1 MYFKLA
7 LQNVRKSYKDF
18 LIYFLTL
25 AFSVCLFYSFNS
37 FQEQQAIIEMNQ
49 AQFSMMESVA
59 MLMLMLSLFVAFVL
73 GFLILYANNFLIKR
87 RKKELGLYT
96 LLGMP
101 RGKISMIL
109 VYETFIIGVISLLI
123 GLVLGIFLSQ
133 LLTVVTAN
141 LFEAKL
147 NYHFI
152 FSNKATILTI
162 VSFSIIFFI
171 IMIFN
176 SVVLN
181 RYKLID
187 LIHADKK
194 NETLKV
200 KNIYVSVILFILSI
214 IMLGSIYVYSWTH
227 SIEAFTFYLLPIIVV
242 GCLGTSLFFMSLSG
256 FLIKFSQTS
265 KSLYFKKLNMF
276 VLRQLNANINSNY
289 LSMSVVCIMLLLSIG
304 ALATGMN
311 LNKTLNNSI
320 QMSTPYDYSLIPF
333 FDENYVT
340 LTPDFEQKISQ
351 LDIDPTY
358 IQDQMFLDQYIDG
371 TNMSDI
377 FEEISFGGTPIP
389 PEILKAT
396 PIVFVKQSQWNEVM
410 AKFNE
415 EPLSLK
421 DNETYIFSNQTMIDV
436 PIQNFLNS
444 GKTIHGFGKTLTPI
458 NTEYTQYSL
467 NTTAMVGDQT
477 FVSVIPDSLIPTQ
490 TIPVF
495 TSWNVNVNDT
505 ISADDFDTYV
515 GNKIGAVNDQ
525 TPNAISA
532 LSYNQEDVRENSKGL
547 SVIFTY
553 IGIYLGIVFLLAS
566 AVILALQQLSQA
578 NDNRKRYAILDK
590 IGTSKSMQNHS
601 ILLQLG
607 IYFFM
612 PLLLAIVHSVVGIRV
627 VNSIVMFMGSGDIFG
642 ASLIT
647 GSIIILI
654 YGAYFTVTY
663 VGYKN
668 ILNQK

>member
-389 PEILKAT
+389 LEILKAT

-505 ISADDFDTYV
+505 ISAEDFDTYV
-515 GNKIGAVNDQ
+515 GKKIGAVNDQ

-647 GSIIILI
+647 GGIIILI